1 MELRMGRAPWVV
13 LSSPSAVPE
22 WDLQGHAAPRLANH
36 SWRRYADKKA
46 KENARKLVEEFGLTK
61 MDIDLYM
68 GWNLAEYS
76 KDMQEK
82 YAGQQRAT
90 RVQRRFIT
98 CFC

>member
-1 MELRMGRAPWVV
+1 
-13 LSSPSAVPE
+13 
-22 WDLQGHAAPRLANH
+22 
-36 SWRRYADKKA
+36 
-46 KENARKLVEEFGLTK
+46 

-82 YAGQQRAT
+82 YAGQHRAT
-90 RVQRRFIT
+90 RVRRRFIT